1 MDTAQRLRQS
11 ALFQDLDADEFEA
24 LTRIVSVRRVDKDQ
38 ILFFEGDPAPGFFVL
53 LTGGVRIYKASPD
66 GKEYTLHIIHP
77 GQVFAEA
84 AIFKGNTYPAN
95 CMALEDSEVAFLP
108 KTEFIRLVQSSP
120 QIALKMIA
128 SLSAWLREFARKLE
142 ELSLKEVSAR
152 LAAYILAEVKNS
164 PTNAFELDITKA
176 QLASRLG
183 TISETLSRNL
193 KKFRDLGA
201 ITVSGKQITVL
212 NSSLLK
218 NIASGEKI

>member
-1 MDTAQRLRQS
+1 
-11 ALFQDLDADEFEA
+11 
-24 LTRIVSVRRVDKDQ
+24 
-38 ILFFEGDPAPGFFVL
+38 
-53 LTGGVRIYKASPD
+53 
-66 GKEYTLHIIHP
+66 
-77 GQVFAEA
+77 
-84 AIFKGNTYPAN
+84 
-95 CMALEDSEVAFLP
+95 
-108 KTEFIRLVQSSP
+108 
-120 QIALKMIA
+120 MIA

-152 LAAYILAEVKNS
+152 LAAYILAEAKNS
-164 PTNAFELDITKA
+164 PSNTFELDITKA

-212 NSSLLK
+212 NPSLLK